1 MRAHILATARD
12 LHTLNDCVTRT
23 TDLALDEIAACAGLS
38 RHHLRAYYTSAESIR
53 HDLRTQDADKHANA
67 NTGSTHAL
75 D

>member
-12 LHTLNDCVTRT
+12 LHTLNDSDAPT
-23 TDLALDEIAACAGLS
+23 TDLALDEIAACSGLS

-53 HDLRTQDADKHANA
+53 RDLHNRDADKHANPR
-67 NTGSTHAL
+67 SSHAL